1 MDEDDSDSSFNSER
15 DGESSVEG
23 SGDDDFI
30 QLDTTLGKKCFRDG
44 VLNSDL
50 SPVYVVLLI
59 FLILSLCKKVISV
72 SPFCLCHPSESRQ
85 HTWVS
90 KNKKLLTIVQWNN
103 NSFVKW

>member
-59 FLILSLCKKVISV
+59 FLILSLCKKLISV
-72 SPFCLCHPSESRQ
+72 CVTLLKVGNTPE
-85 HTWVS
+85 WVKI
-90 KNKKLLTIVQWNN
+90 KNC
-103 NSFVKW
+103 